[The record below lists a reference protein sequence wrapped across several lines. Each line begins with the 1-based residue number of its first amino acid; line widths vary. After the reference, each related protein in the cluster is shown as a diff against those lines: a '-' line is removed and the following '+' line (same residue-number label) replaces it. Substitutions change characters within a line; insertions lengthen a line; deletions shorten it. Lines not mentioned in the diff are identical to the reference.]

1 MSINPTLQNSAFLG
15 NNDFTW
21 WLGTVENPDDRDAK
35 LGRVRVKILGFHDPF
50 EKPENLPWALVLQP
64 TTNAAVSGIGNAAN
78 GGLKAGSFVMGFFLD
93 YPDCQQPVVMGSF
106 YSQIRPIFGDPDSL
120 EAANNPGVVNAV
132 TSNKSKTG
140 QPQDSERTN
149 DAGGL
154 ASDSVA
160 AASLP
165 ASPSNPSG
173 NLGATSIADG
183 KDGPAKTLAE
193 DIKRCIEGLGN
204 IFKTG
209 VVYNPNATNPK
220 LTRDLSIE
228 ENYITVSNVG
238 AFPPIGIIQIGSEKI
253 TYNGKNEKSLVNIK
267 RGIQGTKPSAHS
279 SGASV
284 RYIKKTDTPIEIYGK
299 FTNKVVDLKTAV
311 DRCIQVI
318 RNLVWYIVNKVKS
331 WLMEEVTRILNAI
344 GLSASSPIPYFVK
357 TLTEVVVQVLRTIAC
372 TIDEALVDALMN
384 GIEGFIRDFVEGLAN
399 DLLTLADNYIQF
411 AEECVNNIFGS
422 IFEIVAIGTE
432 IASAIE
438 GIISLIKNVGNISEM
453 GALFDEDGFVNA
465 NMLSNIGNIVGFIL
479 NLLGIGC
486 NRTTESP
493 LQIDWNEC
501 ALTGNNCNPFNFRVT
516 NNIAGKWN
524 PEYSKQFVQ
533 ASERHV
539 IVMDDTPYN
548 NRLVIEAVGS
558 RTGFQVDDDGNIRV
572 TNSNNKVEVT
582 FGKQEVTIMG
592 DAHVKVKG
600 DYHLKVGGN
609 YHLEVDGQY
618 NVFANRESKVT
629 YNGEHETIYSN
640 DAKLSAA
647 NGLAIAGS
655 KIGLS
660 ASGQLD
666 MYSPAFSTY
675 CTEQNHLCTGSWNL
689 FSMYENKYIGL
700 NKFCLIGG
708 NRINLRAGT
717 NTDIGTGVSNKFQ
730 ATAENVWKGGLYNTS
745 IMGTNTTTRLGLDND
760 TTVGATTKT
769 KLSTNLESVTGAMFT
784 NTTGLC
790 TKSIEGVLLDISA
803 ALAFREGP
811 AIFDT

>member
-1 MSINPTLQNSAFLG
+1 
-15 NNDFTW
+15 
-21 WLGTVENPDDRDAK
+21 
-35 LGRVRVKILGFHDPF
+35 
-50 EKPENLPWALVLQP
+50 
-64 TTNAAVSGIGNAAN
+64 
-78 GGLKAGSFVMGFFLD
+78 
-93 YPDCQQPVVMGSF
+93 
-106 YSQIRPIFGDPDSL
+106 
-120 EAANNPGVVNAV
+120 
-132 TSNKSKTG
+132 
-140 QPQDSERTN
+140 
-149 DAGGL
+149 
-154 ASDSVA
+154 
-160 AASLP
+160 
-165 ASPSNPSG
+165 
-173 NLGATSIADG
+173 
-183 KDGPAKTLAE
+183 
-193 DIKRCIEGLGN
+193 
-204 IFKTG
+204 
-209 VVYNPNATNPK
+209 
-220 LTRDLSIE
+220 
-228 ENYITVSNVG
+228 
-238 AFPPIGIIQIGSEKI
+238 
-253 TYNGKNEKSLVNIK
+253 
-267 RGIQGTKPSAHS
+267 
-279 SGASV
+279 
-284 RYIKKTDTPIEIYGK
+284 
-299 FTNKVVDLKTAV
+299 
-311 DRCIQVI
+311 
-318 RNLVWYIVNKVKS
+318 
-331 WLMEEVTRILNAI
+331 
-344 GLSASSPIPYFVK
+344 
-357 TLTEVVVQVLRTIAC
+357 
-372 TIDEALVDALMN
+372 
-384 GIEGFIRDFVEGLAN
+384 
-399 DLLTLADNYIQF
+399 
-411 AEECVNNIFGS
+411 
-422 IFEIVAIGTE
+422 
-432 IASAIE
+432 
-438 GIISLIKNVGNISEM
+438 
-453 GALFDEDGFVNA
+453 
-465 NMLSNIGNIVGFIL
+465 
-479 NLLGIGC
+479 
-486 NRTTESP
+486 
-493 LQIDWNEC
+493 
-501 ALTGNNCNPFNFRVT
+501 
-516 NNIAGKWN
+516 
-524 PEYSKQFVQ
+524 
-533 ASERHV
+533 
-539 IVMDDTPYN
+539 MDDTPYN

-790 TKSIEGVLLDISA
+790 TKSIQGVLLDISA